1 MEKIKLIDTDT
12 MDYLVTGTYANIGI
26 DIWIK
31 FTSHFKEAEIEFLG
45 KIKNDTFNMPIDKM
59 EMYMRL
65 ENQKK
70 LAILLKKYKERKCTK
85 TEHDI
90 VKKFMNNNKLEEF
103 VSSRMT
109 AEEKDRAEKYISD
122 LTKDELKKYIDINK
136 DNYEKLAVFDA
147 YILFIAKEKLYEI
160 EKSEFIDKEM
170 QRQKEDAFSLRKS
183 ILRDFGI
190 LH

>member
-1 MEKIKLIDTDT
+1 MEKIKLLNTDT

-31 FTSHFKEAEIEFLG
+31 FTSHLKESEIEF
-45 KIKNDTFNMPIDKM
+45 KERMKNNVFNMSIDEMDLYTRLINQSKM
-59 EMYMRL
+59 
-65 ENQKK
+65 
-70 LAILLKKYKERKCTK
+70 ADLLKKYKERKCTK

-90 VKKFMNNNKLEEF
+90 VKKFMNDNKLEEF

-109 AEEKDRAEKYISD
+109 TEEKDKAEKYISD